1 VAPMNNSYDERDK
14 EELVFHSR
22 SQHPFKTIGQIK
34 MPLTGQKRG
43 F

>member
-14 EELVFHSR
+14 DELVLHSR
-22 SQHPFKTIGQIK
+22 AQNPFKTIGQTK